1 MSAPATIEQIMKF
14 LDSEE
19 TSTKVAEQ
27 KAAVPFVAAPLQT
40 ALSDAMASVGQAK
53 VATLAE
59 PVADLVKMANEVVA
73 IDRDGE
79 IKHAQLV
86 GTAMADAFV
95 SRINQWDSASASV
108 EKTAAAAGTEAE
120 QLQKF
125 AEANPEAYESAVRQ
139 GYTDAKALI
148 EKVGQDLYKQSFEAE
163 TAKIEKVAA
172 EHFIHG
178 WNAIMSADQILTAQA
193 RTA

>member
-1 MSAPATIEQIMKF
+1 MRF

-19 TSTKVAEQ
+19 TSTKVAEE
-27 KAAVPFVAAPLQT
+27 KVAVAPVAPPALRT
-40 ALSDAMASVGQAK
+40 ALADAMASVGLTKAASA
-53 VATLAE
+53 VAPVTAPTA

-108 EKTAAAAGTEAE
+108 EKTASEGTEVE

-139 GYTDAKALI
+139 GYTDAKSLI
-148 EKVGQDLYKQSFEAE
+148 EKVGQDLYAQSFEAE
-163 TAKIEKVAA
+163 KSRIEKVAA
-172 EHFIHG
+172 EHFIYG
-178 WNAIMSADQILTAQA
+178 WNAIQAADKYLTEQSKSQASA
-193 RTA
+193 